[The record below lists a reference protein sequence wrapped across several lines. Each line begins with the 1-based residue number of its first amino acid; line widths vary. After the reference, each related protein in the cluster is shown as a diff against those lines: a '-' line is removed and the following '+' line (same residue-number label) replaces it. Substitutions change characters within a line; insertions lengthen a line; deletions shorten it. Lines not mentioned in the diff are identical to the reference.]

1 MSATSEQV
9 EWYVYFHLLKEIVGP
24 MDSEQEACHEAG
36 GLGLVLGPY
45 AKKKEKKKE
54 KGRGSEMPAE
64 TPQTTEMI
72 EHFFKELERPKGEL
86 TAWELEFVA
95 SVKDQFDRKGSLSA
109 KQFTILERIYSERT
123 A

>member
-1 MSATSEQV
+1 MKKGEQAGA

-24 MDSEQEACHEAG
+24 IDSEQEACHEAG

-45 AKKKEKKKE
+45 AKKKKE
-54 KGRGSEMPAE
+54 RGIEMPAE
-64 TPQTTEMI
+64 TPQTTETI

-95 SVKDQFDRKGSLSA
+95 SVKDQFDRKGSLSV
-109 KQFTILERIYSERT
+109 KQFEILERIHSERVI